1 MRDAASIIARL
12 GLSPHPEGGHYRET
26 FRASPDLQGR
36 SAGTAILYLLQ
47 AGEVSHWHRVDASEI
62 WHFHAGAPLEL
73 RFCAAEGDP
82 VQLAVLGIDL
92 DRRQVPQATV
102 PGHWWQSAN
111 STGEWTLVSCTVVP
125 GFEFS
130 GFELAPAGW
139 QP

>member
-12 GLSPHPEGGHYRET
+12 QLAPHPEGGHYRET
-26 FRASPDLQGR
+26 FRAPPDSQGR
-36 SAGTAILYLLQ
+36 SAGTVIHYLLQ

-73 RFCAAEGDP
+73 RCCAARGDP
-82 VQLAVLGIDL
+82 VERAVLGIDL
-92 DRRQVPQATV
+92 DRGQVPQATI
-102 PGHWWQSAN
+102 PPHWWQSAV

-130 GFELAPAGW
+130 GFELAPSDW